1 MNNPKNEIRRS
12 PYLIFF
18 PLVFFVLILEIVRL
32 PALIAPYR
40 PDFTGLLLIFFAIID
55 GKRVNVGVAW
65 LTGLVLDLLTGAT
78 LGINAL
84 VFALEVYLIISQ
96 FKHFAA
102 FRTWQQMIIIGLVS
116 FISHVGVY
124 WFGHL
129 IGQPSYSTNFAWQT
143 LVTMFTW
150 PIIKMICGAL
160 WFMFNVSSEREKNR
174 NSVGSKE

>member
-1 MNNPKNEIRRS
+1 MSNPKNEIRRS
-12 PYLIFF
+12 PYLIFY
-18 PLVFFVLILEIVRL
+18 PLVFFVLILEIIRL
-32 PALIAPYR
+32 PAMVTPYR
-40 PDFTGLLLIFFAIID
+40 PDFTGLLLIFFAITD

-84 VFALEVYLIISQ
+84 VLAFEVYIIISQ
-96 FKHFAA
+96 FKHFVD
-102 FRTWQQMIIIGLVS
+102 FKTWQQMIVIGLVS

-150 PIIKMICGAL
+150 PIIKMICAVL
-160 WFMFNVSSEREKNR
+160 WTVFNIPIDNEKSQN
-174 NSVGSKE
+174 NHE

>member
-1 MNNPKNEIRRS
+1 MINPKNELKRS
-12 PYLIFF
+12 SYLIFF
-18 PLVFFVLILEIVRL
+18 PLIFFVLILEIVRL

-40 PDFTGLLLIFFAIID
+40 PDFTGLLLIFFAITD
-55 GKRVNVGVAW
+55 NKRVNVGVAW

-84 VFALEVYLIISQ
+84 VLSLEVYLIVSQ
-96 FKHFAA
+96 FKRFAA
-102 FRTWQQMIIIGLVS
+102 FQTWQQMIVIGMVS

-150 PIIKMICGAL
+150 PVIKMICMLL
-160 WFMFNVSSEREKNR
+160 WTIFNISIDNGKNQ
-174 NSVGSKE
+174 NNHE

>member
-1 MNNPKNEIRRS
+1 M
-12 PYLIFF
+12 
-18 PLVFFVLILEIVRL
+18 VT
-32 PALIAPYR
+32 PYR
-40 PDFTGLLLIFFAIID
+40 PDFTGLLLIFFAITD

-84 VFALEVYLIISQ
+84 VLAFEVYIIISQ
-96 FKHFAA
+96 FNHFVN
-102 FRTWQQMIIIGLVS
+102 FKTWQQMIVIGLVS

-150 PIIKMICGAL
+150 PIIKMICAVL
-160 WFMFNVSSEREKNR
+160 WTVFNIPIDNGKSQNNHE
-174 NSVGSKE
+174 